1 MKPNFFRELTAA
13 MLVAGLL
20 LQSAPAVAPEWWS
33 TRQVLTP
40 GAVADD
46 FAALNIGQLK
56 NFVRGA
62 VDEMNDKLPGGAG
75 SVLNNLVAGWR
86 ASTVTADDF
95 ATANVGQLKA
105 MGKLIR
111 ARLEEVNLTLP
122 PLGTAAAEDDDDFAL
137 ANVGQAKTVFDFS
150 VPAVQLDTDGDG
162 VPDAWELEHFGTLGR
177 DLGLDTDG
185 DGVSDYD
192 EWLAGT
198 DPNDWRSRPGA
209 DEQGTVMLAVYT
221 PVVR

>member
-1 MKPNFFRELTAA
+1 MRTKLFRELTAA
-13 MLVAGLL
+13 LLVAGLL
-20 LQSAPAVAPEWWS
+20 LQSATAVAPEWWA
-33 TRQVLTP
+33 TRGVFKP

-46 FAALNIGQLK
+46 YAALNQGQLK

-75 SVLNNLVAGWR
+75 TALNSLVAGWR
-86 ASTVTADDF
+86 ANAATANDF
-95 ATANVGQLKA
+95 AAANVGQLKA
-105 MGKLIR
+105 MGQMLR
-111 ARLEEVNLTLP
+111 ARLTELNLAVP
-122 PLGTAAAEDDDDFAL
+122 PLGTATTDDDDNFAL
-137 ANVGQAKTVFDFS
+137 ANLGQAKTVFNIAIES
-150 VPAVQLDTDGDG
+150 GDTDGDG
-162 VPDAWELEHFGTLGR
+162 ISDVWEMEHFGTLAR

-185 DGVSDYD
+185 DGVSDLD